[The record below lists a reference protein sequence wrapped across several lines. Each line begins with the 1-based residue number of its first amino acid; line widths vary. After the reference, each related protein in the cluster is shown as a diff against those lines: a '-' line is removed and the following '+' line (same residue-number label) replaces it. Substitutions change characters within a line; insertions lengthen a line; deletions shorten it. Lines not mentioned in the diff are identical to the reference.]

1 MRSDGEGEL
10 SLEWEFVPDEGLRD
24 GDGENIVLDEPVLSN
39 HRARRIRA
47 TTVLQQNIARNLLIL
62 VTIPGWRQHS
72 DCREDIGLM
81 LAFGL

>member
-1 MRSDGEGEL
+1 
-10 SLEWEFVPDEGLRD
+10 
-24 GDGENIVLDEPVLSN
+24 
-39 HRARRIRA
+39 
-47 TTVLQQNIARNLLIL
+47 